1 MAQKPID
8 RGLMELTHREIVA
21 YGIGQKN
28 LTLLE
33 LELLLRLEQMLDARD
48 QFTARCM
55 EAPCTKCAHFASLLP
70 DTDVVGERM
79 LIAETTRWQ

>member
-1 MAQKPID
+1 MTQKPLD
-8 RGLMELTHREIVA
+8 QGLMELTHREVVA

-33 LELLLRLEQMLDARD
+33 LELLLRLEQMLDARE

-55 EAPCTKCAHFASLLP
+55 EAPCAKCAHFVSLLP
-70 DTDVVGERM
+70 DADVVGERM
-79 LIAETTRWQ
+79 LISEATPWQ